1 MEEQELS
8 HILIILAGLL
18 RAVGIACMIALIF
31 LGAPLRYIFLIALL
45 TVGGIFTAVL
55 SFLLGILSFT
65 HAVIYEVV
73 VIFINLLVF
82 FYAYREKKN
91 LPPPKPSETT
101 RCVVC
106 SAYIKPNQE
115 YFVLKC
121 GENYLYFDTEE
132 HLKRFFLENI
142 EEYKKFRN
150 LQIKEPECY
159 YIHSRKLW
167 VDLKQEEVSVSK
179 PS

>member
-1 MEEQELS
+1 MEKQELS
-8 HILIILAGLL
+8 HILVILGGLL

-31 LGAPLRYIFLIALL
+31 LGAQLRYIFLIALL
-45 TVGGIFTAVL
+45 TVGGIFTTVL

-65 HAVIYEVV
+65 HAVVYEVV
-73 VIFINLLVF
+73 VIFINVLVF
-82 FYAYREKKN
+82 FHAYREKKN

-115 YFVLKC
+115 YFVLRC
-121 GENYLYFDTEE
+121 GENYLYFDKEE
-132 HLKRFFLENI
+132 HLKQFLENI
-142 EEYKKFRN
+142 EEYKKLRN

-159 YIHSRKLW
+159 YTHSKRTWTVLNQK
-167 VDLKQEEVSVSK
+167 EVSVSK
-179 PS
+179 PN

>member
-1 MEEQELS
+1 MEKQELS
-8 HILIILAGLL
+8 HILVILAGLL

-31 LGAPLRYIFLIALL
+31 LGARLRYIFLIALL
-45 TVGGIFTAVL
+45 TVGGIFTTVL

-65 HAVIYEVV
+65 HAIIYEAI
-73 VIFINLLVF
+73 VIFINGLVF
-82 FYAYREKKN
+82 FYAYREKNK

-115 YFVLKC
+115 YFVLRC

-132 HLKRFFLENI
+132 HLKRFLENI
-142 EEYKKFRN
+142 EEYKKLRN

-159 YIHSRKLW
+159 YIHSKRIW
-167 VDLKQEEVSVSK
+167 VDLKQKEVGVSK

>member
-1 MEEQELS
+1 
-8 HILIILAGLL
+8 
-18 RAVGIACMIALIF
+18 MIALIF
-31 LGAPLRYIFLIALL
+31 VGARLRYIFLIALL

-65 HAVIYEVV
+65 HAVIYEAV
-73 VIFINLLVF
+73 VILLNVLVF
-82 FYAYREKKN
+82 FYAYREKKS
-91 LPPPKPSETT
+91 LPPPKPSENT

-115 YFVLKC
+115 YLVLKC

-132 HLKRFFLENI
+132 HLKRFFENI

-150 LQIKEPECY
+150 LQIKEPERY
-159 YIHSRKLW
+159 YIYSKRLW
-167 VDLKQEEVSVSK
+167 IDLKQKEVGVSK
-179 PS
+179 SN